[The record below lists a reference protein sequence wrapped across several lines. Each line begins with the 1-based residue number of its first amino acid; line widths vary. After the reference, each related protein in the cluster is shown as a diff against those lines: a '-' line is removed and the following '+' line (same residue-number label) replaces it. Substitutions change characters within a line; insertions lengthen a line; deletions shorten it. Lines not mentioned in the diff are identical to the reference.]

1 MKASILMA
9 VLLASSMFAPGS
21 LAEDGNLRKCSF
33 YEIMNDEDEDG
44 LVQGPSGESICY
56 YLSSDMSSPAPNASN
71 DPGTTPTQDITTDG
85 DEAKAPM
92 QKARHD
98 AMQASPDK
106 SDSKVE
112 VRGWDP
118 EKKEAIKK
126 DATRKVKIP
135 ALDGSSKEGS
145 E

>member
-1 MKASILMA
+1 MKSLILIA
-9 VLLASSMFAPGS
+9 VLLATSVFAASSF
-21 LAEDGNLRKCSF
+21 AEDGKLRKCSF

-44 LVQGPSGESICY
+44 LVQGPSGQSVCY
-56 YLSSDMSSPAPNASN
+56 YLHSDTSSPAPQVS
-71 DPGTTPTQDITTDG
+71 DDSITQPTQDATTAG
-85 DEAKAPM
+85 AEARPTM

-98 AMQASPDK
+98 SMQASPGS

-118 EKKEAIKK
+118 EKKEAKK
-126 DATRKVKIP
+126 KGEARKVKIP

-145 E
+145 D

>member
-1 MKASILMA
+1 MA

-21 LAEDGNLRKCSF
+21 FAEDGKLRKCSF

-56 YLSSDMSSPAPNASN
+56 YLNSDLSSPAPNASN
-71 DPGTTPTQDITTDG
+71 DPGTTPTQDISTDG
-85 DEAKAPM
+85 DEAKSTM

-98 AMQASPDK
+98 AMQASPGE

-112 VRGWDP
+112 VRGWDA
-118 EKKEAIKK
+118 EKKEAVEK
-126 DATRKVKIP
+126 DAARTVEIP
-135 ALDGSSKEGS
+135 AHDGSSKEGS
-145 E
+145 DQN